1 MKVKN
6 SWKVMENEDSAKEF
20 LEELDNIINQAHNE
34 LDNDNSVSQSTL
46 EELEIGVTESID
58 VRNKLELGS
67 TIDKQI
73 RFSVERAQHILDNS

>member
-1 MKVKN
+1 
-6 SWKVMENEDSAKEF
+6 MENEDSAKEF

-34 LDNDNSVSQSTL
+34 LDNDKSVSQSTL

-67 TIDKQI
+67 TINIQI

>member
-1 MKVKN
+1 
-6 SWKVMENEDSAKEF
+6 MENEDSAKEF

-67 TIDKQI
+67 TIDTQI
-73 RFSVERAQHILDNS
+73 RFRVERAQHILDNS